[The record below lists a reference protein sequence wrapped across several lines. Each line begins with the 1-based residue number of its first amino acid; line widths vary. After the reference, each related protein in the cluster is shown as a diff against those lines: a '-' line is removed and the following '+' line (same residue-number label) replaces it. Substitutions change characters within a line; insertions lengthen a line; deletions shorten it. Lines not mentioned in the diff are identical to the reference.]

1 MKKPSF
7 SSDNDLFRNNP
18 LGPKCR
24 CDHILEGFRWHELSI
39 LKASHLPSKPGVYV
53 IRVIKRGESLIKV
66 KLRLDE
72 IILQAGWDK
81 LNRYVASRLVR
92 IFRIK
97 YCPLIYLGSTDNIK
111 LRFKDLAGRRH
122 TAFFP
127 ILALMLSKWRLDY
140 GFKMV
145 SSKKRQSG

>member
-1 MKKPSF
+1 M
-7 SSDNDLFRNNP
+7 
-18 LGPKCR
+18 
-24 CDHILEGFRWHELSI
+24 
-39 LKASHLPSKPGVYV
+39 

-72 IILQAGWDK
+72 IILQAGWDE
-81 LNRYVASRLVR
+81 LSRHVASRLVR

-97 YCPLIYLGSTDNIK
+97 DCPLIYLGSTDNIK

-122 TAFFP
+122 TVFFP
-127 ILALMLSKWRLDY
+127 ILTLMLSKWRLDY

-145 SSKKRQSG
+145 SSKKEAGWPEGELKKNTGGYTAPCQHLLRCDNSYSIS